1 MNKEFK
7 VLSENELFEIEGGM
21 PFIVGV
27 LAAGGIIAGS
37 AVVVGGATYALKK
50 GLEYVGSRFN
60 KDSKESK

>member
-21 PFIVGV
+21 PFIVGI

-37 AVVVGGATYALKK
+37 AN
-50 GLEYVGSRFN
+50 E
-60 KDSKESK
+60 